1 MLFRSALYCS
11 VLLCCVVLY
20 FVFLCIAVLCRFSL
34 GNSLGLEMIKRKRNA
49 NNKPTDREKSTVL
62 TNKNKRARV
71 LVGLGSAYAQDTHV
85 LSTSRRFHRFDW
97 SIERCI
103 IRHMES
109 QTPEKNPTWETNSN
123 ENTFSRSYEIRS
135 VLCCV
140 VLWYVFSP
148 SIGPFWNRKAVMK
161 SLTCLCFSIW

>member
-34 GNSLGLEMIKRKRNA
+34 GNSLGLEMIKRKQNA

-109 QTPEKNPTWETNSN
+109 QTPEKIQLGKRTLTK
-123 ENTFSRSYEIRS
+123 THFQGRTKFARYYA
-135 VLCCV
+135 VLYCGMFF
-140 VLWYVFSP
+140 LLQLGHF
-148 SIGPFWNRKAVMK
+148 GTAR
-161 SLTCLCFSIW
+161 LL